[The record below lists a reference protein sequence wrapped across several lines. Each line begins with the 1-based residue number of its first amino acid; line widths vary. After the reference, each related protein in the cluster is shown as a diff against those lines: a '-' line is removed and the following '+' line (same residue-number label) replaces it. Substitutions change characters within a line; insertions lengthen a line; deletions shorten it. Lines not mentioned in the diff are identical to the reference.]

1 MLRRIADH
9 LFWMAR
15 YLERAEWRARLADVN
30 YHLLVETPT
39 REAHPWAPLLAITGD
54 GELFAKYYEAPSET
68 DVLDFFTLQARNP
81 SSIVSCI
88 NAARENARSLRHR
101 LSSELWLEINTL
113 YLDARQWSPAVFDQ
127 QGVYAFFHELRNAF
141 HRMSGISH
149 ATMPRD
155 VEFDFMTL
163 GTMLE
168 RAENVSRL
176 LDSKYHYLLP
186 RSEDVGGAID
196 RMQWAAVLRSAS
208 ALEAYRRVYGN
219 QIAVDRVVE
228 FLLFDEAFPRSAR
241 FAVDRLQASVERI
254 EHTAH
259 SGEPAIF
266 APDWAGGK
274 LAAALREGNAG
285 AVIRTGLHEFLM
297 EVQDLCAGIG
307 SMIFDKYL
315 RFE

>member
-30 YHLLVETPT
+30 YHLLVESPAS
-39 REAHPWAPLLAITGD
+39 EPHPWAPLLAITGD
-54 GELFAKYYEAPSET
+54 GELFAQYHDAPSEPR
-68 DVLDFFTLQARNP
+68 VLDFFTFETRNP
-81 SSIVSCI
+81 SSILSCI
-88 NAARENARSLRHR
+88 NAARDNARNLRHR

-113 YLDARQWSPAVFDQ
+113 FLDAQQWSHAVFEQD
-127 QGVYAFFHELRNAF
+127 GVYGFFSELRNRF
-141 HRMSGISH
+141 HRLAGIRD
-149 ATMPRD
+149 ATLPRD
-155 VEFDFMTL
+155 IEYDFMTV

-176 LDSKYHYLLP
+176 LDSKYHRLLP
-186 RSEDVGGAID
+186 RMEDVGGPVD

-219 QIAVDRVVE
+219 HIAVERVVE
-228 FLLFDEAFPRSAR
+228 FLLFDPGFPRSAR
-241 FAVDRLQASVERI
+241 FCIDQLQAAAERI
-254 EHTAH
+254 E
-259 SGEPAIF
+259 
-266 APDWAGGK
+266 
-274 LAAALREGNAG
+274 AAAGSEPTINTPGSACGRL
-285 AVIRTGLHEFLM
+285 AVALHDAAAESVIGGGLHEFLM
-297 EVQDLCAGIG
+297 DVQDLCADIG

>member
-30 YHLLVETPT
+30 YHLLVENPT
-39 REAHPWAPLLAITGD
+39 GEPQSWAPLLAITGD
-54 GELFAKYYEAPSET
+54 GELFAEYHDAPNEAQ
-68 DVLDFFTLQARNP
+68 VLDFFTFELRNP
-81 SSIVSCI
+81 SSILSCI

-113 YLDARQWSPAVFDQ
+113 YLDSQQWSHAVFE
-127 QGVYAFFHELRNAF
+127 QGVYGFFSELRNRF
-141 HRMSGISH
+141 HRVGGISH
-149 ATMPRD
+149 ATLPRD
-155 VEFDFMTL
+155 IEFDFMTV

-186 RSEDVGGAID
+186 RLEDVGGTVD

-219 QIAVDRVVE
+219 QIAVEPVVE
-228 FLLFDEAFPRSAR
+228 FLLFDAGFPRSAR
-241 FAVDRLQASVERI
+241 FCIDELEAALERI
-254 EHTAH
+254 GRA
-259 SGEPAIF
+259 
-266 APDWAGGK
+266 AGGSREISDAASPMGR
-274 LAAALREGNAG
+274 LAAALRAGKAG
-285 AVIRTGLHEFLM
+285 AVIGSGLHEFLM

-307 SMIFDKYL
+307 SIIFDKYL